1 MGKKIR
7 VDQLLYELGLAESRS
22 QAQRMVMAGQVRAD
36 DQLIPKPSTKVTRDT
51 VLTVHQR
58 SLYVSRGGDKLAAA
72 FEAFNLDVNG
82 SICADVGAS
91 TGGFTDCLLQRGASK
106 VYAIDVGQGILHW
119 KLRNDPRVV
128 VMEEVN
134 ARYVKN
140 LPEPI
145 HFVTIDASFISL
157 KMLLPVVKNWL
168 EPDPNLE
175 KRGDVLSLVKPQ
187 FEAGRKEAA
196 RGRGV
201 IRDPAIHQE
210 VLVDVLSYAAS
221 IGYVIRGLERSP
233 VIGPKGNVEFLMWLQ
248 LFMETE
254 VDQNEIM
261 TFVSQVVDVEKKG
274 EEIDDH
280 SFEDASPNT

>member
-175 KRGDVLSLVKPQ
+175 KRGDVLGLVKPQ

-201 IRDPAIHQE
+201 IRAPAIHQE

-221 IGYVIRGLERSP
+221 IGYAIRGLERSP

-248 LFMETE
+248 SFMDAE